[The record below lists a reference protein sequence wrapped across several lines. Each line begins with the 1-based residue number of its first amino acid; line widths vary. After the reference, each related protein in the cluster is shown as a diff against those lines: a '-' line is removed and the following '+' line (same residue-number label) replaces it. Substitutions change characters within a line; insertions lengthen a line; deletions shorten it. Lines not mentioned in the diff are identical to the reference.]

1 MSISDLRILARLIHP
16 KNIISLILS
25 NEQQTAHQIKY
36 FLHDFRIDKFSQLR
50 SLTLIDIHDD
60 NLDQFQKY
68 IMGSSLITLSI
79 SFGSYSL
86 QSVDK
91 LLLAISSCKL
101 KNLIM
106 LGACRWDLAY
116 IIVSNLSYLR
126 KLVLKNLRKERFVG
140 DTIIMPDI
148 IQYSYLTSLSLDVLY
163 GIEMDYVESILILCH
178 GLQYLRVFGSTYGTD
193 LSLCDGYRWEHLIAT
208 RLPLL
213 KQFEFSFTYCIRENQ
228 ASPTIEMLIKPFR
241 TPFWRYIKQW
251 FVECD
256 CKSNTQNRKFHLY
269 SIPIVRDEFDYFNE
283 QDKILNSTLKIIDNN
298 KPIIFYTHQLTLCL
312 DRMMT
317 ENIQDK
323 ANVTA
328 KHLFRNVTDLT
339 LIINQQ
345 WPIDSIKYLST
356 IVNLSN
362 LDKIC
367 LNFQCKCDFVRSL
380 DAEMRVLFKRA
391 WSLRSL
397 QIMCRNP
404 TAITWITSNAIS
416 LELPHHIKEFDIE
429 VRHLGHTKIILER
442 NKHLSRVTFRTH
454 YCCGE
459 KLANEII
466 KWLSDIGRSY
476 VCKLDWGEYMGC
488 ECCDS
493 VKAVCLW
500 LDKRKQNLNMSSA
513 HSNNHVSLYVRGLAE
528 KCRYAD
534 LEIIFGR
541 YGRIVDITVP
551 LHHYTRDA
559 KGYGFIEYEES
570 RDAEKAL
577 HALDGYRLFGRELKV
592 QFARSGRQ
600 TSSEMII
607 RKKETRYRHGDR
619 EGDAGRH
626 DRSRSRVRRQ
636 RSTSFGTSECPRDRD
651 RGADNRSRS
660 PYSHSSVYRQ

>member
-16 KNIISLILS
+16 KNIISLTLS
-25 NEQQTAHQIKY
+25 NEQQTVHQIQY
-36 FLHDFRIDKFSQLR
+36 FLHDFRIDQFSQLR
-50 SLTLIDIHDD
+50 SLTLIGIHDD

-68 IMGSSLITLSI
+68 IMESSLKTLSI
-79 SFGSYSL
+79 SFGSCSL

-106 LGACRWDLAY
+106 LGVCRWDLAY
-116 IIVSNLSYLR
+116 GIV
-126 KLVLKNLRKERFVG
+126 KQLV
-140 DTIIMPDI
+140 DDSIIMPNI
-148 IQYSYLTSLSLDVLY
+148 IQYNNLTSLSLDVLY

-228 ASPTIEMLIKPFR
+228 ASPTIKMLIEPFR
-241 TPFWRYIKQW
+241 TPFWRDIKQW

-256 CKSNTQNRKFHLY
+256 CKSNTENREFHLY
-269 SIPIVRDEFDYFNE
+269 SIPIVRDEFDYAHE
-283 QDKILNSTLKIIDNN
+283 QDRIFKSTLKIIDNN
-298 KPIIFYTHQLTLCL
+298 KPIIYYTHQLTLCL

-323 ANVTA
+323 SNVTA

-380 DAEMRVLFKRA
+380 DAEMKALFKRA

-404 TAITWITSNAIS
+404 TAILWITGSAIG
-416 LELPHHIKEFDIE
+416 LKLPHHIKEFDIE
-429 VRHLGHTKIILER
+429 VRQLRHTKLILER
-442 NKHLSRVTFRTH
+442 NKHLSRVTFRTN
-454 YCCGE
+454 YCNGE
-459 KLANEII
+459 KLADEIM

-476 VCKLDWGEYMGC
+476 VCKSDWGFVVGC

-493 VKAVCLW
+493 VDAVCLW
-500 LDKRKQNLNMSSA
+500 LDKRKQNPDMLSGHSS
-513 HSNNHVSLYVRGLAE
+513 NPVSLYVSGFAG
-528 KCRYAD
+528 KCRYED
-534 LEIIFGR
+534 LQEIFGR
-541 YGRIVDITVP
+541 YGRIVDISVP
-551 LHHYTRDA
+551 FDHHKRDFKEFA
-559 KGYGFIEYEES
+559 FVEYEKS
-570 RDAEKAL
+570 RDAEA
-577 HALDGYRLFGRELKV
+577 ALDALDCCRLFGREITVK
-592 QFARSGRQ
+592 FAWSNRK

-607 RKKETRYRHGDR
+607 RKKETRYRRGDC
-619 EGDAGRH
+619 EDGTGRH
-626 DRSRSRVRRQ
+626 NRSRSRSRHR
-636 RSTSFGTSECPRDRD
+636 RSTSSETSDRC
-651 RGADNRSRS
+651 ADNRSHS
-660 PYSHSSVYRQ
+660 PYSHLPISQRRSNHSRSKYGSPNYGKRNAYRH